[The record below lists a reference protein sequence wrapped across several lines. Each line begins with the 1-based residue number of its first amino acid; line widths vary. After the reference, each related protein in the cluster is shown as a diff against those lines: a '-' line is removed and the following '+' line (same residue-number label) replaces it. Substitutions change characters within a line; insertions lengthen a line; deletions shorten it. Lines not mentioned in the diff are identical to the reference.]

1 MRRLIVLSVLSTGL
15 IAAGM
20 VGAQSTGLTHA
31 QAQARLTAAGYENV
45 RDLEFDDG
53 FWEAHVRSADGSWID
68 ARVHPVSGK
77 VYAEGTT
84 PKLDAKAISSTLA
97 AAGYS
102 DIRDIDFDDGV
113 WTVDARD
120 KAGAKVDLA
129 VDPDDGTVLFEHPDD

>member
-20 VGAQSTGLTHA
+20 VGAQSTDLTQA

-68 ARVHPVSGK
+68 VRVHPVSGK

-84 PKLDAKAISSTLA
+84 PKLDAKAISRTLA